1 MSEKLKLEYFKN
13 ENNFQSEIKN
23 IFSFSKLLFFRYE
36 KKKKKKFKL
45 VQLMENQKEY
55 KNILIE
61 CFCGKW

>member
-36 KKKKKKFKL
+36 KKKKKFKL

-55 KNILIE
+55 KNILIK

>member
-36 KKKKKKFKL
+36 KKKKKI
-45 VQLMENQKEY
+45 QA
-55 KNILIE
+55 
-61 CFCGKW
+61 CPTDGKSERV